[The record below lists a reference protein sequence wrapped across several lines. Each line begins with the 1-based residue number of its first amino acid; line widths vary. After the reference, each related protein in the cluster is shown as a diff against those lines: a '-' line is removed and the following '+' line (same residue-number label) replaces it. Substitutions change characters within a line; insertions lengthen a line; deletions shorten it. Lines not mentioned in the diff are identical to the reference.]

1 MNYEPGSTRRQAW
14 LAMVVTLAGGCSSAK
29 ARTKSWAK
37 KPKGPTT
44 MAGLLVDEYI
54 TDLKGS
60 AKDKRIQAARELA
73 GMGSEA
79 RKALPAL
86 EAMAKDRDPA
96 VSAAA
101 TKAIAAIRK

>member
-1 MNYEPGSTRRQAW
+1 MNHQRESTPRRAW
-14 LAMVVTLAGGCSSAK
+14 LAMLVTLAGGCSSAK
-29 ARTKSWAK
+29 ARAKPKSR

-54 TDLKGS
+54 NDLKGS
-60 AKDKRIQAARELA
+60 AKDKRIQAARELG

-96 VSAAA
+96 VSGAAA
-101 TKAIAAIRK
+101 KAIAAIRK